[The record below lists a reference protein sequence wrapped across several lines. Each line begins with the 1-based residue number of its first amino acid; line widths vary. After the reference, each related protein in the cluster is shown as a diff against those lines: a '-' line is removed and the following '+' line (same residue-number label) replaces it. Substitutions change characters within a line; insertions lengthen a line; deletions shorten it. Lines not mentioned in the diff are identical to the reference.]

1 MHIDPS
7 KLPALH
13 EVRAIQCKRRFFKFF
28 CEFWETI
35 EATQLQLNWHIEF
48 ICDELQSTYEAW
60 ERGESQPDILLN
72 VPPGSSKSTIVTQL
86 FPAWLWVKNPSIRI
100 ISSSYANDL
109 STSHAVKTRDC
120 LKSDKF
126 ALYFPGHIKFKEDS
140 DGKTNYKNTKKGERF
155 VTSTGGRVTGMHADF
170 ILNDDPINPEQSAGE
185 AELLKAT
192 RFSSKTLSTRK
203 TNKKRTVTIMV
214 MQRLHD
220 LDPSGDWIKKKRNLH
235 HICLPG
241 RLSKNVKP
249 EYLKDKYID
258 GLLDPARLDA
268 AALEKMEEDLGS
280 YGFSG
285 QVMQQPSPEGGGIWK
300 KWIIPVP
307 DHEMPERREL
317 RDYGSD
323 WDTAYTEKA
332 GNASSAYIISGVK
345 NNKMFIDNFGFFNL
359 EFPELIE
366 EMVNLPSPHYIEA
379 KASGKSAKQTL
390 TRAGIVAIEVEVNS
404 DKIARARDATP
415 KAQAGM
421 VYCRASLLD
430 RLYNDSEQGI
440 LKFPNG
446 HKQDLAD
453 TLAQAIQ
460 RHFAKPETK
469 PLKAKLPYSGNT
481 KFESD
486 FDFVK

>member
-7 KLPALH
+7 KIPDVNKVKAEL
-13 EVRAIQCKRRFFKFF
+13 CKRRFFKFF

-35 EATQLQLNWHIEF
+35 EATKLELNWHIEY
-48 ICDELQSTYEAW
+48 ICDELQVIYETW
-60 ERGESQPDILLN
+60 EAGESQPDVLLN

-86 FPAWLWVKNPSIRI
+86 FPAWLWVKNPSIRV

-126 ALYFPGHIKFKEDS
+126 LLYFPGHIKFKEDS

-155 VTSTGGRVTGMHADF
+155 VTSTGGRVTGMHGDF

-192 RFSSKTLSTRK
+192 RFSSRTLSTRK
-203 TNKKRTVTIMV
+203 TNKKRTVTIMI

-220 LDPSGDWIKKKRNLH
+220 LDPSGDWIKKKKKLN

-241 RLSKNVKP
+241 RVSNNIKP

-258 GLLDPARLDA
+258 GLLDPNRLDND
-268 AALEKMEEDLGS
+268 ALAKMEEDLGS

-300 KWIIPVP
+300 KWIIAIP
-307 DHEMPERREL
+307 DHLMPERIEL
-317 RDYGSD
+317 VDYGSD

-345 NNKMFIDNFGFFNL
+345 NNKMYIDNFGFFNL

-366 EMVNLPSPHYIEA
+366 QMVNLPSPHYIEA

-404 DKIARARDATP
+404 DKVARARDATP

-421 VYCRASLLD
+421 VYCRASILD
-430 RLYNDSEQGI
+430 KLYNDSEQGI

-446 HKQDLAD
+446 RKQDLAD

-460 RHFAKPETK
+460 RHFGLIPIGET
-469 PLKAKLPYSGNT
+469 KAKLPYVG
-481 KFESD
+481 KQAMKEEIDYFR
-486 FDFVK
+486 